1 MTNAQNFD
9 VIIAGAGSIGVPAAY
24 YLSEAGFKVLVL
36 DPLASNGQGSNKH
49 AIGGVRAT
57 HTNLA
62 KINISRKSMEILS
75 NWKAEHGD
83 DIEWRSGGY
92 SFVAYDEPT
101 KQTLLDIVHF
111 QQGIN
116 LNIQWLERKDM
127 LALVP
132 DLNPDGLLGG
142 TYAPEDGYA
151 SPLKANYSFYR
162 LAVQAGAVFHFNEK
176 VTGITQ
182 KAGRVE
188 GVITD
193 KGQYDC
199 AYFIDAAGSWSAE
212 ISRLIGVDLPV
223 KPDAHQGGITEAV
236 APMFEPM
243 IIDLRARPGS
253 SNFYFY
259 QYPTGKIIFC
269 VTPEPSIFGHFEDD
283 DTSDYL
289 PHAAQRLIETMPR
302 LANIRVRRT
311 WRGSYPMTPDGNPI
325 FGEYPGLR
333 GFIYATGMCGQ
344 GFMLGPGTGWY
355 LKSLLTNTLTEAEKD
370 SLYSLRI
377 DRDYSSAEKLM

>member
-1 MTNAQNFD
+1 MSNSQNFD

-24 YLSEAGFKVLVL
+24 YLSKAGFSVLVI

-75 NWKAEHGD
+75 NWKTEHGD
-83 DIEWRSGGY
+83 DIEWRAGGY

-101 KQTLLDIVHF
+101 KQNLLDIVHF
-111 QQGIN
+111 QQDIN
-116 LNIQWLERKDM
+116 LNIQWLEHDDM
-127 LALVP
+127 MALVP
-132 DLNPDGLLGG
+132 DLNPIGLLGG

-151 SPLKANYSFYR
+151 SPLKVSFSFYR
-162 LAVQAGAVFHFNEK
+162 LAVQAGATFHFREK
-176 VTGITQ
+176 VIGITQ
-182 KAGRVE
+182 KAGSIE

-193 KGQYDC
+193 KSRYTC
-199 AYFIDAAGSWSAE
+199 AYFIDAAGSWSPE
-212 ISRLIGVDLPV
+212 ISKLIGVDLKV

-236 APMFEPM
+236 APLFKPM
-243 IIDLRARPGS
+243 IVDLRPRPGS

-259 QYPTGKIIFC
+259 QHPTGKIIFC
-269 VTPEPSIFGHFEDD
+269 VTPEPSIFGYFDD
-283 DTSDYL
+283 DTSGFL

-311 WRGSYPMTPDGNPI
+311 WRGTYPMTPDGNPI
-325 FGEYPGLR
+325 FGEYPGLK
-333 GFIYATGMCGQ
+333 GYIHATGTCGQ
-344 GFMLGPGTGWY
+344 GFMLGPGMGWY
-355 LKSLLTNTLTEAEKD
+355 ITSLITNTLSDAEKKC
-370 SLYSLRI
+370 LHSLRI